1 MSFNSASLQL
11 RCFGRTHETGAC
23 NSTCL
28 ADLAH
33 VQVSKTSDENM
44 NAKTSGEKTKA
55 KTSDEKMKAKKS
67 DEKNES
73 KNE

>member
-1 MSFNSASLQL
+1 MKQVGVTVRAS
-11 RCFGRTHETGAC
+11 T
-23 NSTCL
+23 
-28 ADLAH
+28 DLAH

-44 NAKTSGEKTKA
+44 NAKTSGEKPKA

-73 KNE
+73 RNEC